1 MPPSTRGCAA
11 PAEAMT
17 SLATPAA
24 SEWPAWHGFRRL
36 LRHRLFA
43 LGLVLLL
50 AVVAAV
56 LLAPWLA
63 PFDPTKNDYRYRL
76 GAPNGE
82 HLLGTDSFGRDILSR
97 TLHGGMISLRIGF
110 LVMVF
115 TGIFGTVIGLCAGYF
130 RRIEGPIMRL
140 MDALMAFPGV
150 LLAIALA
157 AVLGPSERNV
167 VIALVVTYVPRTA
180 RIMRAAALVVG
191 EAEYVQAA
199 RAAGASHARILVRH
213 IGANSLAPLIVQM
226 TFIFAI
232 AILAEA
238 LLSFIDVGPQPPT
251 PTWGNIIADGR
262 DFIPEAPWIC
272 LFPGLFVAMSVLG
285 LNLIGDGLR
294 DILDPRLKEK

>member
-1 MPPSTRGCAA
+1 MAAEISSALPLGNQRWEPP
-11 PAEAMT
+11 E
-17 SLATPAA
+17 LL
-24 SEWPAWHGFRRL
+24 RRL
-36 LRHRLFA
+36 LRHKLFV
-43 LGLVLLL
+43 LGTVLLV
-50 AVVAAV
+50 AVAAVV
-56 LLAPWLA
+56 LLAPLLA
-63 PFDPTKNDYRYRL
+63 PFDPVKNDYRYRL
-76 GAPNGE
+76 GAPNGA
-82 HLLGTDSFGRDILSR
+82 HLLGTDSFGRDVLSR
-97 TLHGGMISLRIGF
+97 TLYGGMISLRIGF
-110 LVMVF
+110 LVMLF
-115 TGIFGTVIGLCAGYF
+115 TGIFGTLIGLCAGYF

-157 AVLGPSERNV
+157 AVLGPSEQNV
-167 VIALVVTYVPRTA
+167 IIALVVTYVPRTA

-191 EAEYVQAA
+191 EMEYVQAA
-199 RAAGASHARILVRH
+199 RAAGASHLRILIKH

-238 LLSFIDVGPQPPT
+238 LLSFVGVGPQPPT

-272 LFPGLFVAMSVLG
+272 LFPGVFVAMSVLG

-294 DILDPRLKEK
+294 DVLDPRLKEN